1 MAFSMGP
8 QAVAAATREKRQRQK
23 SERRDAI
30 LAAARK
36 VFAQKGYD
44 GTTVADIAKEAGV
57 AAGTVYLYYASKTE
71 LFAGLNF
78 QLFQVINRALEVTQA
93 PPDLVGATRARI
105 QGVFQAARQHSDL
118 VRLVFLNPDP
128 RSEVARR
135 MRRADEERLRPL
147 AELLR
152 GGMDAGVVRLGD
164 PYLLARII
172 NGLVIMGLYQ
182 CFVQSDGRL
191 VDTFQDT
198 ITDMVVGALRPS

>member
-1 MAFSMGP
+1 MAP
-8 QAVAAATREKRQRQK
+8 QAVAAARREKRQRQK
-23 SERRDAI
+23 IERRDAI

-44 GTTVADIAKEAGV
+44 GSTVADIAKEAGV
-57 AAGTVYLYYASKTE
+57 AAGTVYLYFASKTD
-71 LFAGLNF
+71 LFAGLNV
-78 QLFQVINRALEVTQA
+78 QLFKVINQALEVAEA
-93 PPDLVGATRARI
+93 PPDLVGSTRCRI
-105 QGVFQAARQHSDL
+105 QGVFEAARQHSDL

-135 MRRADEERLRPL
+135 LKRADEERLRPL

-152 GGMDAGVVRLGD
+152 GGMEAGIVRSGDA
-164 PYLLARII
+164 YLLARII

-191 VDTFQDT
+191 VDVYQDT
-198 ITDMVVGALRPS
+198 ITSMIVGALRPN